1 MAAGDVGAR
10 FRELAM
16 RHPSLAW
23 PSSTA
28 VGWRIGSAGSD
39 DVAAVTDPFASA
51 YAGIDPV
58 IATALLRWAWLRT
71 SGSGPHSA
79 AVSAAAAAISERRI
93 RRGEIRM

>member
-51 YAGIDPV
+51 YAGIDPSSP
-58 IATALLRWAWLRT
+58 LLCCGGRGYEL
-71 SGSGPHSA
+71 P
-79 AVSAAAAAISERRI
+79 AAARTRR
-93 RRGEIRM
+93 R